1 MTKLNSNLRH
11 HSARPPSAVKPNTL
25 VNDKPNYIPPPET
38 ASLPTPNP
46 SPSLAAVGLDAIN
59 SRVSNLDMV
68 DDDCDPDDDP
78 DCEDDDSDEDRSPKN
93 LN

>member
-25 VNDKPNYIPPPET
+25 QPPET

-46 SPSLAAVGLDAIN
+46 NPSLLGPVGVDAANVRLN
-59 SRVSNLDMV
+59 SLDMI
-68 DDDCDPDDDP
+68 DDDCDPDVDD
-78 DCEDDDSDEDRSPKN
+78 DCEDDGDEDEDRSPKH
-93 LN
+93 LS